1 MFTYRHTSD
10 HTSCNKMWTFTWLI
24 SLFMVAE
31 AGEVLWS
38 GFFNESAT
46 VAEFDNCKLV
56 AKITG
61 VWL

>member
-1 MFTYRHTSD
+1 
-10 HTSCNKMWTFTWLI
+10 MWTFTWLI